1 MMKSK
6 TIHDKELYQ
15 NGDLNMSTIVI
26 NGSTDRAA
34 VARIAAEDQC
44 ETRLAM

>member
-6 TIHDKELYQ
+6 TLHDKELYQ
-15 NGDLNMSTIVI
+15 NGDVNMSTIVI

>member
-1 MMKSK
+1 MMKRK

-15 NGDLNMSTIVI
+15 REDLNMSTIVI
-26 NGSTDRAA
+26 NFSTDRAA
-34 VARIAAEDQC
+34 VARIAAEDQF

>member
-1 MMKSK
+1 MKSK
-6 TIHDKELYQ
+6 TLHDKELYQ
-15 NGDLNMSTIVI
+15 NGDVNMSTIVI